1 MSLEQ
6 SYINLY
12 QAHRESL
19 IATSPE
25 VMNTMRDEAI
35 GVFAQKGF
43 PTRKVEDYRY
53 VDVPQA
59 FDGKDTYMMPLP
71 TLPLNSNKQ
80 SVISLNDESL
90 LRRYYAKTADS
101 EDAITALNTA
111 FSHECICIHV
121 CKNQTLDRPIEL
133 TDTFT
138 SDEDQMEH
146 KRVLIVLEEGASAS
160 IMLRYAANNKM
171 HILTTQVV
179 EVFVGDNAHL
189 EMYELEE
196 THTSCTRFNQVYIQV
211 GRYATVKHNNIT
223 LFNGLTRN
231 TIKACL
237 KGEYSEV
244 TLNGCVMAD
253 KSQVVDNNTLI
264 RHEVPNCT
272 SHELYKYVVDEQ
284 AVGAFAGKV
293 YVAEGAQKTV
303 SEEVNQNI
311 CASNDARMYTQPMLE
326 IYADDVKCSHG
337 STVGKL
343 DEMALFYMR
352 QRGIPLAEA
361 RMLLMQAFVG
371 QVIDEIPIAPLR
383 DRLHIMIEQRLKG
396 ELDKCVG
403 CARCK

>member
-1 MSLEQ
+1 MSPEQ
-6 SYINLY
+6 PYVNLY
-12 QAHRESL
+12 QANRDSL
-19 IATSPE
+19 IAVSPK
-25 VMNTMRDEAI
+25 VMNTLRDEAI
-35 GVFAQKGF
+35 NVFAQKGF
-43 PTRKVEDYRY
+43 PSRKVEAYRY
-53 VDVPQA
+53 IDVPQA
-59 FDGKDTYMMPLP
+59 FEGKDSYAMPQP
-71 TLPLNSNKQ
+71 TLPLSAAQ
-80 SVISLNDESL
+80 QGVITLNDEVL
-90 LRRYYAKTADS
+90 LNKYYAKAADN

-111 FSHECICIHV
+111 FSHECICIHLG
-121 CKNQTLDRPIEL
+121 KNQVLDRPIEL
-133 TDTFT
+133 TDMFA
-138 SDEDQMEH
+138 SEEDQMEH
-146 KRVLIVLEEGASAS
+146 KRILIVLEEGASAS
-160 IMLRYAANNKM
+160 IMLRYAANNKT

-179 EVFVGDNAHL
+179 EVFVGDNARL
-189 EMYELEE
+189 ELYELEE
-196 THTSCTRFNQVYIQV
+196 THTSFTRFNNVYLQL
-211 GRYATVKHNNIT
+211 GRYANVKHNNIT
-223 LFNGLTRN
+223 LF
-231 TIKACL
+231 
-237 KGEYSEV
+237 
-244 TLNGCVMAD
+244 NGCVMAD

-284 AVGAFAGKV
+284 SVGAFAGKV

-311 CASNDARMYTQPMLE
+311 CASDDARMYTQPMLE

-343 DEMALFYMR
+343 DDMALFYMR

>member
-1 MSLEQ
+1 MSPEQ
-6 SYINLY
+6 PYVNLY
-12 QAHRESL
+12 QANRDSL
-19 IATSPE
+19 IAVSPK
-25 VMNTMRDEAI
+25 VMNTLRDEAI
-35 GVFAQKGF
+35 NVFAQKCF
-43 PTRKVEDYRY
+43 PSRKVEAYRY
-53 VDVPQA
+53 IDVPQA
-59 FDGKDTYMMPLP
+59 FEGKDSYAMPQP
-71 TLPLNSNKQ
+71 TLPLSAAQ
-80 SVISLNDESL
+80 QGVITLNDEVL
-90 LRRYYAKTADS
+90 LNKYYAKAADN

-111 FSHECICIHV
+111 FSHECICIHLS
-121 CKNQTLDRPIEL
+121 KNQVLDRPIEL
-133 TDTFT
+133 TDMFA
-138 SDEDQMEH
+138 SEEDQMEH
-146 KRVLIVLEEGASAS
+146 KRILIVLEEGASAS
-160 IMLRYAANNKM
+160 IMLRYAANNKT

-179 EVFVGDNAHL
+179 EVFVGENARL
-189 EMYELEE
+189 ELYELEE
-196 THTSCTRFNQVYIQV
+196 THTSFTRFNNVYLQL
-211 GRYATVKHNNIT
+211 GRYANVKHNNIT

-231 TIKACL
+231 TIKATL
-237 KGEYSEV
+237 AGEFSEV

-284 AVGAFAGKV
+284 SVGAFAGKV

-311 CASNDARMYTQPMLE
+311 CASDEARMYTQPMLE

-343 DEMALFYMR
+343 DDMALFYMR

>member
-1 MSLEQ
+1 MSPEQ
-6 SYINLY
+6 PYVNLY
-12 QAHRESL
+12 QANRDSL
-19 IATSPE
+19 IAVSPK
-25 VMNTMRDEAI
+25 VMNTLRDEAI
-35 GVFAQKGF
+35 NVFAQKGF
-43 PTRKVEDYRY
+43 PSRKVEAYRY
-53 VDVPQA
+53 IDVPQA
-59 FDGKDTYMMPLP
+59 FEGKDSYAMPQP
-71 TLPLNSNKQ
+71 TLPLSAAQ
-80 SVISLNDESL
+80 QGVITLNDEVL
-90 LRRYYAKTADS
+90 LNKYYAKAADN

-111 FSHECICIHV
+111 FSHECICIHLG
-121 CKNQTLDRPIEL
+121 KNQVLDRPIEL
-133 TDTFT
+133 TDMFA
-138 SDEDQMEH
+138 SEEDQMEH
-146 KRVLIVLEEGASAS
+146 KRILIVLEEGASAS
-160 IMLRYAANNKM
+160 IMLRYAANNKT

-179 EVFVGDNAHL
+179 EVFVGDNARL
-189 EMYELEE
+189 ELYELEE
-196 THTSCTRFNQVYIQV
+196 THTSFTRFNNVYLQL
-211 GRYATVKHNNIT
+211 GRYANVKHNNIT

-231 TIKACL
+231 TIKATL
-237 KGEYSEV
+237 AGEFSEV

-284 AVGAFAGKV
+284 SVGAFADKV

-311 CASNDARMYTQPMLE
+311 CASDDARMYTQPMLE

-343 DEMALFYMR
+343 DDMALFYMR